1 MSNYKEIEEAKA
13 TLRKHGYQVYN
24 LWHIDDVKHKYEC
37 TDEEAQGVLIDALQ
51 NDATMTQIWFAIDFH
66 AEFNGLELKEEE

>member
-24 LWHIDDVKHKYEC
+24 LWHID
-37 TDEEAQGVLIDALQ
+37 LIDALQ
-51 NDATMTQIWFAIDFH
+51 NEATMTQIWFAIDFH
-66 AEFNGLELKEEE
+66 AEFNGLELKEEEE